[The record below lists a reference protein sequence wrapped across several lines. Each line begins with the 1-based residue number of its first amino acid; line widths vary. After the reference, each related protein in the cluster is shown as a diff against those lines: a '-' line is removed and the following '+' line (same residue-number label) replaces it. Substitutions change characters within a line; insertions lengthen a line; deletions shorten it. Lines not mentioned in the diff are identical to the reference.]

1 MFVPIAGSCA
11 SEIVR
16 ERMSVKFNGLCEVP
30 AAGVLAL
37 YAFGFEEIG
46 VCVGVW
52 LNGMYFW
59 PVDERPSM
67 PAGLLR
73 EWLWCV
79 LEREGGCDDCAYCC
93 EFVWIGCGCM
103 LGVDAGTVELGADDL
118 TLAPAPGCKEPGT
131 LLIPAPALDGRIAG
145 GREPE
150 PE

>member
-73 EWLWCV
+73 E
-79 LEREGGCDDCAYCC
+79 
-93 EFVWIGCGCM
+93 
-103 LGVDAGTVELGADDL
+103 
-118 TLAPAPGCKEPGT
+118 
-131 LLIPAPALDGRIAG
+131 
-145 GREPE
+145 
-150 PE
+150 

>member
-52 LNGMYFW
+52 LNGMYF
-59 PVDERPSM
+59 
-67 PAGLLR
+67 
-73 EWLWCV
+73 
-79 LEREGGCDDCAYCC
+79 
-93 EFVWIGCGCM
+93 
-103 LGVDAGTVELGADDL
+103 
-118 TLAPAPGCKEPGT
+118 
-131 LLIPAPALDGRIAG
+131 
-145 GREPE
+145 
-150 PE
+150 